1 MTKLIILE
9 KTGLAMIEKKWD
21 FYEKIDDLEDRS
33 KWFQRVGDIFRK
45 LFFVLAGAVFVVAII
60 GLSLVASLHI
70 APDGMQEQLKSW
82 SVWLVIAGGTSIPV
96 CVLLWEIAGSLK
108 DRARELHLQASQ
120 LKLTGCSTLTRV
132 TTWEWA

>member
-1 MTKLIILE
+1 M
-9 KTGLAMIEKKWD
+9 GLAMIERKWD

-33 KWFQRVGDIFRK
+33 EWFQMVGELFRK

-60 GLSLVASLHI
+60 GLVLVASLHI

-108 DRARELHLQASQ
+108 DRARDLNLQARE

-132 TTWEWA
+132 TTWEWV